1 MQTLMSQ
8 LRQLRRTLAKKGAR
22 GLLRWR
28 LRDRDEA
35 ERLAAERRLRGAE
48 QYHSLRQC
56 DVAVVSFGKSGRTW
70 LRVMLSEA
78 LRLRFGL
85 PDGLM
90 LAFDNFHRLDP
101 RVPRVFFTHDNYIKD
116 FTGAPESKAPFY
128 DKPVV
133 LLVRDPRDV
142 SVSNYFQWKF
152 RMKPGKKKI
161 NDYPPAGSD
170 IGVAEYLLSEHGGS
184 LADVIDFLNRWAAE
198 LPRIRRLHLLRYED
212 LRRDPESQLRAL
224 LEFIGAPADEQVLGD
239 AVAHASYDNMK
250 AREQRSGGLL
260 GRLLGGRL
268 RPRDRDNPDSY
279 KVRRAKVGGYRDYC
293 TDAEVAQ
300 IDALVAARLAPYFG
314 YAPSPPRAAAVR
326 DGGAGAGAR

>member
-1 MQTLMSQ
+1 MQTLISQ
-8 LRQLRRTLAKKGAR
+8 LRQLRRALAKKGAR
-22 GLLRWR
+22 RLLRWQ

-35 ERLAAERRLRGAE
+35 ERLSAERVLRGEE

-85 PDGLM
+85 PAGPM
-90 LAFDNFHRLDP
+90 LGFDNFHRLDP

-116 FTGAPESKAPFY
+116 FTAAPASKAPFY

-142 SVSNYFQWKF
+142 SVSNYFQWRF
-152 RMKPGKKKI
+152 RMKPDKKKI
-161 NDYPPAGSD
+161 NRYPPAGAD
-170 IGVAEYLLSEHGGS
+170 IGVADYLLSDYGGS
-184 LADVIDFLNRWAAE
+184 LADVIGFLNTWAAE
-198 LPRIRRLHLLRYED
+198 LPRIQRLHLLRYED

-224 LEFIGAPADEQVLGD
+224 LEFMGVPADEQVISD
-239 AVAHASYDNMK
+239 AVGHASYENMK
-250 AREQRSGGLL
+250 AREQRSGSGL

-268 RPRDRDNPDSY
+268 RPRDRANPDSY

-293 TDAEVAQ
+293 SDAEVAQ
-300 IDALVAARLAPYFG
+300 IDALVAARLDPRFG
-314 YAPSPPRAAAVR
+314 YGPPAPHAAAPES
-326 DGGAGAGAR
+326 AGAGAR

>member
-8 LRQLRRTLAKKGAR
+8 FRQLQRTLARKGAR
-22 GLLRWR
+22 RLLHWR
-28 LRDRDEA
+28 LRHRDEA
-35 ERLAAERRLRGAE
+35 ERLAAERRLRGEE
-48 QYHSLRQC
+48 QHRRLRQC

-70 LRVMLSEA
+70 LRVMLSQA

-85 PDGLM
+85 RDGLV
-90 LAFDNFHRLDP
+90 LGIDNFHRLDP

-142 SVSNYFQWKF
+142 SVSNYFQWRF
-152 RMKPGKKKI
+152 RMKPDKKKI
-161 NDYPPAGSD
+161 NRYPPAGSD
-170 IGVAEYLLSEHGGS
+170 IGVADYLLSDYGGS
-184 LADVIDFLNRWAAE
+184 LADVIGFLNTWAAE
-198 LPRIRRLHLLRYED
+198 LPHIQRLHVLRYED

-224 LEFIGAPADEQVLGD
+224 LEFIGVPADEQVVGD
-239 AVAHASYDNMK
+239 AVAYASYDNMK
-250 AREQRSGGLL
+250 AREQRSAGGF
-260 GRLLGGRL
+260 GWLLGGRL

-293 TDAEVAQ
+293 TDAEVAR
-300 IDALVAARLAPYFG
+300 IDALVAERLDPRFG
-314 YAPSPPRAAAVR
+314 YGSPVSRAPLEPE
-326 DGGAGAGAR
+326 GAGPGAR